1 MSQLVVFTSPLALYH
16 VLSHLRSYLFI
27 YRFIFEALSSW
38 SIAVLELAA
47 RLAEYSLWSRMAYLT
62 DFLGL
67 DTSHAA
73 AILNA
78 CKGVET
84 LMPIGMAFLV
94 DSFVGEYCMLLF
106 SSLSY
111 SLVSFQIF
119 PHSFAPCKVLTNK
132 KEIMVCQI
140 WTSSKRDGSC
150 NSSLLESL
158 RLIQIC

>member
-1 MSQLVVFTSPLALYH
+1 MSRLVVFTSPLAIYH
-16 VLSHLRSYLFI
+16 VLSRLRSCLFI
-27 YRFIFEALSSW
+27 YRFIIEALSSLPV
-38 SIAVLELAA
+38 AVLELAG

-62 DFLGL
+62 EFSGL

-106 SSLSY
+106 SSLFY
-111 SLVSFQIF
+111 SFVSFQIF
-119 PHSFAPCKVLTNK
+119 PHSFACTIQGFDKSHTTT
-132 KEIMVCQI
+132 IY
-140 WTSSKRDGSC
+140 TT
-150 NSSLLESL
+150 
-158 RLIQIC
+158 LIT